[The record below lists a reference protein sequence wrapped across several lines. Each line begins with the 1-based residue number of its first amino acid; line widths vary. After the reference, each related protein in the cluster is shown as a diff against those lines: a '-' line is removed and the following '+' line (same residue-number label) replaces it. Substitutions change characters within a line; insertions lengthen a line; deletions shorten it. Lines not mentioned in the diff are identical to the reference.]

1 MLYLSWCQIFS
12 FSLKMRGKLYE
23 IDDFYFLWIV
33 EVDMSGNF
41 ESKLGEDDF
50 WGGVEAAAISYGA
63 NFSEKTAAEFRSLSR
78 SMKNFA
84 TELGGRAEL
93 AKSYLENLNSL
104 SSSIYDDL
112 SSVDRSKYSSEVLR
126 NVDRY
131 TASAKMSEDLL
142 ASASRME
149 SSAFVFEQIGRHV
162 GNTFVGLT
170 ILATLSKPGAT
181 AAEVA
186 EVAFPLA
193 MSMLGV
199 ALASA
204 IAVLPALDLAIIGI
218 GMGIAGKLAWD
229 GLVDALG
236 ITGKNSPPFWDFLSS
251 FFDFNKEKQVSD
263 YAKAIAIIFGKS
275 MTDPLVM
282 DLSGD
287 GIQLI
292 SESESKTYFDLHGTG
307 FAVHTGWIGPQTG
320 FLARENESGTVTSI
334 SDLFGN
340 DETDGFSALAAL
352 DANRDGVVDLSDP
365 GFYDLCVWADVNG
378 NGVSDPGELHS
389 LQELG
394 IVAINLETEN
404 SKRKVGGNL
413 VAEAATFV
421 KSDGSTGEIVE
432 AYFDN
437 NPVNS
442 KFKGNFS
449 LNPEVLDLPNLRG
462 YGTLTDLSVAM
473 SVDPALLGMV
483 EKFLKGV
490 IDDVP
495 DLYTRVSAIVFQWAG
510 VSGVDPDSRGRFVD
524 ARKLEVVEKF
534 SGQGF
539 GGGHAGAG
547 KENPWN
553 YFQANAI
560 NEAFDALLSAVGA
573 RLLLQG
579 PLKTCFEG
587 MSFDYY
593 SDSFIGSFDPDEAGR
608 RLMNSMS
615 GEVGEYGD
623 EIAYLTRVLS
633 VGLGG
638 GFDEFIPVFQYVF
651 RELHLKYTVEEAAS
665 GHVII
670 EGGVLGGTATNG
682 SISLSRDGG
691 AYYVD
696 GGPGV
701 DEIYGG
707 GGADTFI
714 FNQGYG
720 RLRIYENQST
730 DLSSGTVL
738 KLGKGLD
745 PSTITVTTN
754 NGDVIIRQGTDRI
767 TLSNM
772 ADYPDHYGVSQIQFA
787 DGTVWTAEEL
797 VAKARFINGTSENDL
812 LDGSFHGDV
821 FDGKGGNDEIYGRGG
836 TDTFIFNQGYGRLRI
851 YENQSTDL
859 SSGTVLKLGKGL
871 DPSTVT
877 VTTNNGDVV
886 IRQGTDRITLSNMAD
901 YPDHYG
907 VSQIQFA
914 DGTVW
919 TAEELVAKARF
930 INGTSEND
938 LLDGSFHGDV
948 FDGKGG
954 NDEIYGRGGTDT
966 FIFNQGYGRLRIYE
980 NQSTD
985 LSSGTVLKLGKG
997 LDPSTIT
1004 VTTNNGDVIIRQGT
1018 DRITLS
1024 NMADYPDHY
1033 GVSQIQFADGTV
1045 WTAEELVAKAR
1056 FINGTS
1062 ENDLLDGSFHG
1073 DVFDGKGGND
1083 EIYGRG
1089 GTDTFIFNQG
1099 YGRLRIYE
1107 KQPTDLSSGT
1117 VLKLG
1122 KGLDPS
1128 TITVTTNN
1136 GDVIIRQG
1144 TDRITLSNMAD
1155 YPDHYGVSQVQFAD
1169 GTIWTAEQLIN
1180 LARGIEARPAL
1191 ISLYAVSDDAFP
1203 DTMLPNARFAPI
1215 EGDNTASSHELSME
1229 NAKSDTQ
1236 LNQLVD
1242 AMASYTGS
1250 NRGCVDMAL
1259 SGRSIDD
1266 RSPMLATYAEK

>member
-1 MLYLSWCQIFS
+1 
-12 FSLKMRGKLYE
+12 
-23 IDDFYFLWIV
+23 
-33 EVDMSGNF
+33 
-41 ESKLGEDDF
+41 
-50 WGGVEAAAISYGA
+50 
-63 NFSEKTAAEFRSLSR
+63 
-78 SMKNFA
+78 MKNFA
-84 TELGGRAEL
+84 MELGGRAEL

-449 LNPEVLDLPNLRG
+449 LNPEVLDPPNLRG

-495 DLYTRVSAIVFQWAG
+495 DFYTRVSAIVFQWAG

-851 YENQSTDL
+851 YEDQS
-859 SSGTVLKLGKGL
+859 
-871 DPSTVT
+871 
-877 VTTNNGDVV
+877 
-886 IRQGTDRITLSNMAD
+886 
-901 YPDHYG
+901 
-907 VSQIQFA
+907 
-914 DGTVW
+914 
-919 TAEELVAKARF
+919 
-930 INGTSEND
+930 
-938 LLDGSFHGDV
+938 
-948 FDGKGG
+948 
-954 NDEIYGRGGTDT
+954 
-966 FIFNQGYGRLRIYE
+966 
-980 NQSTD
+980 
-985 LSSGTVLKLGKG
+985 
-997 LDPSTIT
+997 
-1004 VTTNNGDVIIRQGT
+1004 
-1018 DRITLS
+1018 
-1024 NMADYPDHY
+1024 
-1033 GVSQIQFADGTV
+1033 
-1045 WTAEELVAKAR
+1045 
-1056 FINGTS
+1056 
-1062 ENDLLDGSFHG
+1062 
-1073 DVFDGKGGND
+1073 
-1083 EIYGRG
+1083 
-1089 GTDTFIFNQG
+1089 
-1099 YGRLRIYE
+1099 
-1107 KQPTDLSSGT
+1107 TDLSSGT

>member
-1 MLYLSWCQIFS
+1 
-12 FSLKMRGKLYE
+12 
-23 IDDFYFLWIV
+23 
-33 EVDMSGNF
+33 MSGNF

-84 TELGGRAEL
+84 MELGGRAEL

-495 DLYTRVSAIVFQWAG
+495 DFYTRVSAIVFQWAG

-720 RLRIYENQST
+720 RLRIYENQPT

-851 YENQSTDL
+851 YED
-859 SSGTVLKLGKGL
+859 
-871 DPSTVT
+871 
-877 VTTNNGDVV
+877 
-886 IRQGTDRITLSNMAD
+886 
-901 YPDHYG
+901 
-907 VSQIQFA
+907 
-914 DGTVW
+914 
-919 TAEELVAKARF
+919 
-930 INGTSEND
+930 
-938 LLDGSFHGDV
+938 
-948 FDGKGG
+948 
-954 NDEIYGRGGTDT
+954 
-966 FIFNQGYGRLRIYE
+966 
-980 NQSTD
+980 QSTD

-1062 ENDLLDGSFHG
+1062 ENDSLDGSFHG

-1083 EIYGRG
+1083 EIYGG
-1089 GTDTFIFNQG
+1089 GGADTFIFNQG

-1107 KQPTDLSSGT
+1107 NQPTDLSSGT

>member
-1 MLYLSWCQIFS
+1 
-12 FSLKMRGKLYE
+12 
-23 IDDFYFLWIV
+23 
-33 EVDMSGNF
+33 MSGNF

-50 WGGVEAAAISYGA
+50 WGGGVEAAAISYGA

-84 TELGGRAEL
+84 MELGGRAEL

-449 LNPEVLDLPNLRG
+449 LNPEMLDLPNLRG

-495 DLYTRVSAIVFQWAG
+495 DFYTRVSAIVFQWAG

-720 RLRIYENQST
+720 RLRIYENQPT

-980 NQSTD
+980 DQSTD

-1062 ENDLLDGSFHG
+1062 ENDSLDGSFHG

-1083 EIYGRG
+1083 EIYGG
-1089 GTDTFIFNQG
+1089 GGADTFIFNQG

-1107 KQPTDLSSGT
+1107 NQPTDLSSGT

>member
-1 MLYLSWCQIFS
+1 
-12 FSLKMRGKLYE
+12 
-23 IDDFYFLWIV
+23 
-33 EVDMSGNF
+33 MSGNF

-84 TELGGRAEL
+84 MELGGRAEL

-104 SSSIYDDL
+104 GSSIYDDL

-495 DLYTRVSAIVFQWAG
+495 DFYTRVSAIVFQWAG

-851 YENQSTDL
+851 YED
-859 SSGTVLKLGKGL
+859 
-871 DPSTVT
+871 
-877 VTTNNGDVV
+877 
-886 IRQGTDRITLSNMAD
+886 
-901 YPDHYG
+901 
-907 VSQIQFA
+907 
-914 DGTVW
+914 
-919 TAEELVAKARF
+919 
-930 INGTSEND
+930 
-938 LLDGSFHGDV
+938 
-948 FDGKGG
+948 
-954 NDEIYGRGGTDT
+954 
-966 FIFNQGYGRLRIYE
+966 
-980 NQSTD
+980 QSTD

-1062 ENDLLDGSFHG
+1062 ENDSLDGSFHG

-1083 EIYGRG
+1083 EIYGG
-1089 GTDTFIFNQG
+1089 GGADTFIFNQG

-1107 KQPTDLSSGT
+1107 NQPTDLSSGT

>member
-1 MLYLSWCQIFS
+1 
-12 FSLKMRGKLYE
+12 
-23 IDDFYFLWIV
+23 
-33 EVDMSGNF
+33 
-41 ESKLGEDDF
+41 
-50 WGGVEAAAISYGA
+50 
-63 NFSEKTAAEFRSLSR
+63 
-78 SMKNFA
+78 MKNFA
-84 TELGGRAEL
+84 MELGGRAEL

-365 GFYDLCVWADVNG
+365 GFYDLCVWVDVNG

-432 AYFDN
+432 VYFDN

-473 SVDPALLGMV
+473 SVDPDLLGMV
-483 EKFLKGV
+483 KKFLKGV

-495 DLYTRVSAIVFQWAG
+495 DFHTRVSAIVFQWAG

-623 EIAYLTRVLS
+623 EIAYLTRILS

-938 LLDGSFHGDV
+938 SLDGSFHGDV

-954 NDEIYGRGGTDT
+954 NDEIYGGGGADT
-966 FIFNQGYGRLRIYE
+966 FIFNQGNGRLRIYE
-980 NQSTD
+980 NQPTD
-985 LSSGTVLKLGKG
+985 LSSGTILKLGKG
-997 LDPSTIT
+997 LDPST
-1004 VTTNNGDVIIRQGT
+1004 V
-1018 DRITLS
+1018 
-1024 NMADYPDHY
+1024 
-1033 GVSQIQFADGTV
+1033 
-1045 WTAEELVAKAR
+1045 
-1056 FINGTS
+1056 
-1062 ENDLLDGSFHG
+1062 
-1073 DVFDGKGGND
+1073 
-1083 EIYGRG
+1083 
-1089 GTDTFIFNQG
+1089 
-1099 YGRLRIYE
+1099 
-1107 KQPTDLSSGT
+1107 
-1117 VLKLG
+1117 
-1122 KGLDPS
+1122 
-1128 TITVTTNN
+1128 TVTTNN

>member
-1 MLYLSWCQIFS
+1 
-12 FSLKMRGKLYE
+12 MRGKLYE

-638 GFDEFIPVFQYVF
+638 GFDGFIPVFQYVF

-821 FDGKGGNDEIYGRGG
+821 FDGKGGNDEIYGGG
-836 TDTFIFNQGYGRLRI
+836 GADTFIFNQGYGRLRI
-851 YENQSTDL
+851 YEN
-859 SSGTVLKLGKGL
+859 
-871 DPSTVT
+871 
-877 VTTNNGDVV
+877 
-886 IRQGTDRITLSNMAD
+886 
-901 YPDHYG
+901 
-907 VSQIQFA
+907 
-914 DGTVW
+914 
-919 TAEELVAKARF
+919 
-930 INGTSEND
+930 
-938 LLDGSFHGDV
+938 
-948 FDGKGG
+948 
-954 NDEIYGRGGTDT
+954 
-966 FIFNQGYGRLRIYE
+966 
-980 NQSTD
+980 
-985 LSSGTVLKLGKG
+985 
-997 LDPSTIT
+997 
-1004 VTTNNGDVIIRQGT
+1004 
-1018 DRITLS
+1018 
-1024 NMADYPDHY
+1024 
-1033 GVSQIQFADGTV
+1033 
-1045 WTAEELVAKAR
+1045 
-1056 FINGTS
+1056 
-1062 ENDLLDGSFHG
+1062 
-1073 DVFDGKGGND
+1073 
-1083 EIYGRG
+1083 
-1089 GTDTFIFNQG
+1089 
-1099 YGRLRIYE
+1099 
-1107 KQPTDLSSGT
+1107 QPTDLSSGT

>member
-1 MLYLSWCQIFS
+1 
-12 FSLKMRGKLYE
+12 
-23 IDDFYFLWIV
+23 
-33 EVDMSGNF
+33 MSGNF

-84 TELGGRAEL
+84 MELGGRAEL

-449 LNPEVLDLPNLRG
+449 LNPEMLDLPNLRG

-495 DLYTRVSAIVFQWAG
+495 DFYTRVSAIVFQWAG

-720 RLRIYENQST
+720 RLRIYENQPT

-797 VAKARFINGTSENDL
+797 VAKARFINGTSENDS

-821 FDGKGGNDEIYGRGG
+821 FDGKGGNDEIYGGG
-836 TDTFIFNQGYGRLRI
+836 GADTFIFNQGYGRLRI
-851 YENQSTDL
+851 YEN
-859 SSGTVLKLGKGL
+859 
-871 DPSTVT
+871 
-877 VTTNNGDVV
+877 
-886 IRQGTDRITLSNMAD
+886 
-901 YPDHYG
+901 
-907 VSQIQFA
+907 
-914 DGTVW
+914 
-919 TAEELVAKARF
+919 
-930 INGTSEND
+930 
-938 LLDGSFHGDV
+938 
-948 FDGKGG
+948 
-954 NDEIYGRGGTDT
+954 
-966 FIFNQGYGRLRIYE
+966 
-980 NQSTD
+980 
-985 LSSGTVLKLGKG
+985 
-997 LDPSTIT
+997 
-1004 VTTNNGDVIIRQGT
+1004 
-1018 DRITLS
+1018 
-1024 NMADYPDHY
+1024 
-1033 GVSQIQFADGTV
+1033 
-1045 WTAEELVAKAR
+1045 
-1056 FINGTS
+1056 
-1062 ENDLLDGSFHG
+1062 
-1073 DVFDGKGGND
+1073 
-1083 EIYGRG
+1083 
-1089 GTDTFIFNQG
+1089 
-1099 YGRLRIYE
+1099 
-1107 KQPTDLSSGT
+1107 QPTDLSSGT

>member
-1 MLYLSWCQIFS
+1 
-12 FSLKMRGKLYE
+12 
-23 IDDFYFLWIV
+23 
-33 EVDMSGNF
+33 MSGNF

-50 WGGVEAAAISYGA
+50 WGAVEAAAISYGA

-84 TELGGRAEL
+84 MELGGRAEL

-149 SSAFVFEQIGRHV
+149 SSAFIFEQIGRHV

-229 GLVDALG
+229 GLLDALG
-236 ITGKNSPPFWDFLSS
+236 VTGKNSPPFWDFLSS

-282 DLSGD
+282 DLYGD

-292 SESESKTYFDLHGTG
+292 SEGESKAYFDLHGTG

-320 FLARENESGTVTSI
+320 FLARANESGAVTSI

-352 DANRDGVVDLSDP
+352 DANGDGVVNLSDP

-483 EKFLKGV
+483 KKFLKGV

-495 DLYTRVSAIVFQWAG
+495 DFHTRVSAIVFQWAG

-593 SDSFIGSFDPDEAGR
+593 SDSFIGGFDPDEAGR

-623 EIAYLTRVLS
+623 EIAYLTRILS

-670 EGGVLGGTATNG
+670 EGGVLGGATTNG

-701 DEIYGG
+701 DEIYGSGGADTFIFNQGYGRLRIYENQSTDLSSGTLLKLGKGLDPSTITVTTNNGDVIIRQGTDRITLPNMANYPDHYGVSQIQFADGTVWTAEELVAKARFINGTSENDSLDGSFHGDVFDGKGGNDEIYGG

-745 PSTITVTTN
+745 PSTVTVTTD

-772 ADYPDHYGVSQIQFA
+772 ANYPDHYGVSQVQFA
-787 DGTVWTAEEL
+787 DGTIWTAEEL
-797 VAKARFINGTSENDL
+797 VAKARFVNGTSENDS

-836 TDTFIFNQGYGRLRI
+836 ADTFIFNQGYGRLRI

-871 DPSTVT
+871 
-877 VTTNNGDVV
+877 N
-886 IRQGTDRITLSNMAD
+886 
-901 YPDHYG
+901 
-907 VSQIQFA
+907 
-914 DGTVW
+914 
-919 TAEELVAKARF
+919 
-930 INGTSEND
+930 
-938 LLDGSFHGDV
+938 
-948 FDGKGG
+948 
-954 NDEIYGRGGTDT
+954 
-966 FIFNQGYGRLRIYE
+966 
-980 NQSTD
+980 
-985 LSSGTVLKLGKG
+985 
-997 LDPSTIT
+997 PSTIT
-1004 VTTNNGDVIIRQGT
+1004 VTTN
-1018 DRITLS
+1018 S
-1024 NMADYPDHY
+1024 
-1033 GVSQIQFADGTV
+1033 
-1045 WTAEELVAKAR
+1045 
-1056 FINGTS
+1056 
-1062 ENDLLDGSFHG
+1062 
-1073 DVFDGKGGND
+1073 
-1083 EIYGRG
+1083 
-1089 GTDTFIFNQG
+1089 
-1099 YGRLRIYE
+1099 
-1107 KQPTDLSSGT
+1107 
-1117 VLKLG
+1117 
-1122 KGLDPS
+1122 
-1128 TITVTTNN
+1128 

-1169 GTIWTAEQLIN
+1169 STIWTAEQLIN

-1203 DTMLPNARFAPI
+1203 DTMLPDARFAPI

>member
-1 MLYLSWCQIFS
+1 
-12 FSLKMRGKLYE
+12 
-23 IDDFYFLWIV
+23 
-33 EVDMSGNF
+33 
-41 ESKLGEDDF
+41 
-50 WGGVEAAAISYGA
+50 
-63 NFSEKTAAEFRSLSR
+63 
-78 SMKNFA
+78 MKNFA
-84 TELGGRAEL
+84 MELGGRAEL

-378 NGVSDPGELHS
+378 NGVSDPSELHS

-495 DLYTRVSAIVFQWAG
+495 DFYTRVSAIVFQWAG

-539 GGGHAGAG
+539 GGGHA
-547 KENPWN
+547 
-553 YFQANAI
+553 
-560 NEAFDALLSAVGA
+560 
-573 RLLLQG
+573 
-579 PLKTCFEG
+579 
-587 MSFDYY
+587 
-593 SDSFIGSFDPDEAGR
+593 
-608 RLMNSMS
+608 
-615 GEVGEYGD
+615 
-623 EIAYLTRVLS
+623 
-633 VGLGG
+633 
-638 GFDEFIPVFQYVF
+638 
-651 RELHLKYTVEEAAS
+651 
-665 GHVII
+665 
-670 EGGVLGGTATNG
+670 
-682 SISLSRDGG
+682 
-691 AYYVD
+691 
-696 GGPGV
+696 
-701 DEIYGG
+701 
-707 GGADTFI
+707 
-714 FNQGYG
+714 
-720 RLRIYENQST
+720 
-730 DLSSGTVL
+730 
-738 KLGKGLD
+738 
-745 PSTITVTTN
+745 
-754 NGDVIIRQGTDRI
+754 
-767 TLSNM
+767 
-772 ADYPDHYGVSQIQFA
+772 
-787 DGTVWTAEEL
+787 
-797 VAKARFINGTSENDL
+797 
-812 LDGSFHGDV
+812 
-821 FDGKGGNDEIYGRGG
+821 
-836 TDTFIFNQGYGRLRI
+836 
-851 YENQSTDL
+851 
-859 SSGTVLKLGKGL
+859 
-871 DPSTVT
+871 
-877 VTTNNGDVV
+877 
-886 IRQGTDRITLSNMAD
+886 
-901 YPDHYG
+901 
-907 VSQIQFA
+907 
-914 DGTVW
+914 
-919 TAEELVAKARF
+919 
-930 INGTSEND
+930 
-938 LLDGSFHGDV
+938 
-948 FDGKGG
+948 
-954 NDEIYGRGGTDT
+954 
-966 FIFNQGYGRLRIYE
+966 
-980 NQSTD
+980 
-985 LSSGTVLKLGKG
+985 
-997 LDPSTIT
+997 
-1004 VTTNNGDVIIRQGT
+1004 
-1018 DRITLS
+1018 
-1024 NMADYPDHY
+1024 
-1033 GVSQIQFADGTV
+1033 
-1045 WTAEELVAKAR
+1045 
-1056 FINGTS
+1056 
-1062 ENDLLDGSFHG
+1062 
-1073 DVFDGKGGND
+1073 
-1083 EIYGRG
+1083 
-1089 GTDTFIFNQG
+1089 
-1099 YGRLRIYE
+1099 
-1107 KQPTDLSSGT
+1107 
-1117 VLKLG
+1117 
-1122 KGLDPS
+1122 
-1128 TITVTTNN
+1128 
-1136 GDVIIRQG
+1136 
-1144 TDRITLSNMAD
+1144 
-1155 YPDHYGVSQVQFAD
+1155 
-1169 GTIWTAEQLIN
+1169 
-1180 LARGIEARPAL
+1180 
-1191 ISLYAVSDDAFP
+1191 
-1203 DTMLPNARFAPI
+1203 
-1215 EGDNTASSHELSME
+1215 
-1229 NAKSDTQ
+1229 
-1236 LNQLVD
+1236 
-1242 AMASYTGS
+1242 
-1250 NRGCVDMAL
+1250 
-1259 SGRSIDD
+1259 
-1266 RSPMLATYAEK
+1266 

>member
-1 MLYLSWCQIFS
+1 
-12 FSLKMRGKLYE
+12 
-23 IDDFYFLWIV
+23 
-33 EVDMSGNF
+33 MSGNF

-50 WGGVEAAAISYGA
+50 WGAVEAAAISYGA

-84 TELGGRAEL
+84 MELGGRAEL

-229 GLVDALG
+229 GLLDALG
-236 ITGKNSPPFWDFLSS
+236 VTGKNSPPFWDFLSS

-282 DLSGD
+282 DLYGD

-292 SESESKTYFDLHGTG
+292 SESESKAYFDLHGTG

-320 FLARENESGTVTSI
+320 FLARANESGAVTSI

-352 DANRDGVVDLSDP
+352 DANGDGVVNLSDP

-473 SVDPALLGMV
+473 SVDPDLLGMV
-483 EKFLKGV
+483 KKFLKGV

-495 DLYTRVSAIVFQWAG
+495 DFHTRVSAIVFQWAG

-539 GGGHAGAG
+539 GGGRAGAG
-547 KENPWN
+547 TENPWN

-560 NEAFDALLSAVGA
+560 NQAFDTLLSAVGA

-587 MSFDYY
+587 ISFDYY
-593 SDSFIGSFDPDEAGR
+593 SDSFIGNFDPDEAGR
-608 RLMNSMS
+608 KLMNSMS
-615 GEVGEYGD
+615 GEVEECGD
-623 EIAYLTRVLS
+623 EIAYLTRIFA
-633 VGLGG
+633 VGLDG
-638 GFDEFIPVFQYVF
+638 GFDEFIPVFQYIF
-651 RELHLKYTVEEAAS
+651 RELDLKYTVEEAAR

-701 DEIYGG
+701 DEIYGSG
-707 GGADTFI
+707 GADTFIFNQGYGRLRIYENQSTDLSSGTLLKLGKGLDPSTITVTTNNGDVIIRQGTDRITLPNMANYPDHYGVSQVQFADGTIWTAEELVAKARFVNGTSENDSLDGSFHGDVFDGKGGNDEIYGRGGADTFI

-738 KLGKGLD
+738 KLGKGLN

-754 NGDVIIRQGTDRI
+754 SGDVIIRQGTDRI

-772 ADYPDHYGVSQIQFA
+772 ADYPDHYGVSQVQFA
-787 DGTVWTAEEL
+787 DGTIWTAEEL
-797 VAKARFINGTSENDL
+797 VAKARFVNGTSENDS

-836 TDTFIFNQGYGRLRI
+836 ADTFIFNQGYGRLRI

-877 VTTNNGDVV
+877 VTTNSGDVI
-886 IRQGTDRITLSNMAD
+886 IRQGTDRITLSNMAN

-907 VSQIQFA
+907 VSQVQFA

-938 LLDGSFHGDV
+938 SLDGSLHGEV

-954 NDEIYGRGGTDT
+954 ADTIYGSGGADT
-966 FIFNQGYGRLRIYE
+966 FIFNQGYGRLWIYE

-997 LDPSTIT
+997 LNPSTIT
-1004 VTTNNGDVIIRQGT
+1004 VTTNSGDVIIRQGT

-1024 NMADYPDHY
+1024 NMADYPD
-1033 GVSQIQFADGTV
+1033 D
-1045 WTAEELVAKAR
+1045 
-1056 FINGTS
+1056 
-1062 ENDLLDGSFHG
+1062 
-1073 DVFDGKGGND
+1073 
-1083 EIYGRG
+1083 
-1089 GTDTFIFNQG
+1089 
-1099 YGRLRIYE
+1099 
-1107 KQPTDLSSGT
+1107 
-1117 VLKLG
+1117 
-1122 KGLDPS
+1122 
-1128 TITVTTNN
+1128 
-1136 GDVIIRQG
+1136 
-1144 TDRITLSNMAD
+1144 
-1155 YPDHYGVSQVQFAD
+1155 YGVSQVQFAD

-1191 ISLYAVSDDAFP
+1191 ISLYAVSDDASP

>member
-1 MLYLSWCQIFS
+1 
-12 FSLKMRGKLYE
+12 
-23 IDDFYFLWIV
+23 
-33 EVDMSGNF
+33 MSGNF

-84 TELGGRAEL
+84 MELGGRAEL

-449 LNPEVLDLPNLRG
+449 LNPEMLDLPNLRG

-495 DLYTRVSAIVFQWAG
+495 DFYTRVSAIVFQWAG

-720 RLRIYENQST
+720 RLRIYENQPT

-980 NQSTD
+980 DQSTD

-1062 ENDLLDGSFHG
+1062 ENDSLDGSFHG

-1083 EIYGRG
+1083 EIYGG
-1089 GTDTFIFNQG
+1089 GGADTFIFNQG

-1107 KQPTDLSSGT
+1107 NQPTDLSSGT

>member
-1 MLYLSWCQIFS
+1 
-12 FSLKMRGKLYE
+12 
-23 IDDFYFLWIV
+23 
-33 EVDMSGNF
+33 MSGNF

-50 WGGVEAAAISYGA
+50 WGAVEAAAISYGA
-63 NFSEKTAAEFRSLSR
+63 NFSEKTAAEFRSLSK

-84 TELGGRAEL
+84 MELGGRAEL

-112 SSVDRSKYSSEVLR
+112 SSVDRSKYSSEVLKS
-126 NVDRY
+126 VDRY

-229 GLVDALG
+229 GLLDALG
-236 ITGKNSPPFWDFLSS
+236 VTGKNSPPFWDFLSS

-282 DLSGD
+282 DLYGD

-292 SESESKTYFDLHGTG
+292 SEGESKAYFDLHGTG

-320 FLARENESGTVTSI
+320 FLARANESGAVTSI

-352 DANRDGVVDLSDP
+352 DANGDGVVNLSDP

-473 SVDPALLGMV
+473 SVDPDLLGMV
-483 EKFLKGV
+483 KKFLKGV

-495 DLYTRVSAIVFQWAG
+495 DFHTRVSAIVFQWAG

-539 GGGHAGAG
+539 GGGRAGAG
-547 KENPWN
+547 TENPWN

-560 NEAFDALLSAVGA
+560 NQAFDALLSAVGA

-623 EIAYLTRVLS
+623 EIAYLTRILS

-720 RLRIYENQST
+720 RLRIYEDQST

-738 KLGKGLD
+738 KLGKDLD

-772 ADYPDHYGVSQIQFA
+772 ADYPDHYGVSQVQFA
-787 DGTVWTAEEL
+787 DGAIWTAEEL
-797 VAKARFINGTSENDL
+797 VAKARFVNGTSENDS

-836 TDTFIFNQGYGRLRI
+836 ADTFIFNQGYGRLRI

-871 DPSTVT
+871 NPSTIT
-877 VTTNNGDVV
+877 VTTNSGDVI

-907 VSQIQFA
+907 VSQVQFA
-914 DGTVW
+914 DGTIW

-938 LLDGSFHGDV
+938 SLDGSLHGEV

-954 NDEIYGRGGTDT
+954 ADTIYGGGGADTFIFNQGYGRLWIYENQSTDLSSGTILKLGKGLAPSTVTVTTNNGDVIIRQGTDRITLPNMANYPDHYGVSQVQFADGTIWTAEELVAKARFINGTSENDSLDGSLHGEVFDGKGGADTIYGGGGADT

-997 LDPSTIT
+997 LNPSTIT
-1004 VTTNNGDVIIRQGT
+1004 VTTN
-1018 DRITLS
+1018 S
-1024 NMADYPDHY
+1024 
-1033 GVSQIQFADGTV
+1033 
-1045 WTAEELVAKAR
+1045 
-1056 FINGTS
+1056 
-1062 ENDLLDGSFHG
+1062 
-1073 DVFDGKGGND
+1073 
-1083 EIYGRG
+1083 
-1089 GTDTFIFNQG
+1089 
-1099 YGRLRIYE
+1099 
-1107 KQPTDLSSGT
+1107 
-1117 VLKLG
+1117 
-1122 KGLDPS
+1122 
-1128 TITVTTNN
+1128 

>member
-1 MLYLSWCQIFS
+1 
-12 FSLKMRGKLYE
+12 
-23 IDDFYFLWIV
+23 
-33 EVDMSGNF
+33 MSGNF

-84 TELGGRAEL
+84 MELGGRAEL

-495 DLYTRVSAIVFQWAG
+495 DFYTRVSAIVFQWAG

-797 VAKARFINGTSENDL
+797 VAKARF
-812 LDGSFHGDV
+812 
-821 FDGKGGNDEIYGRGG
+821 
-836 TDTFIFNQGYGRLRI
+836 
-851 YENQSTDL
+851 
-859 SSGTVLKLGKGL
+859 
-871 DPSTVT
+871 
-877 VTTNNGDVV
+877 
-886 IRQGTDRITLSNMAD
+886 
-901 YPDHYG
+901 
-907 VSQIQFA
+907 
-914 DGTVW
+914 
-919 TAEELVAKARF
+919 
-930 INGTSEND
+930 
-938 LLDGSFHGDV
+938 
-948 FDGKGG
+948 
-954 NDEIYGRGGTDT
+954 
-966 FIFNQGYGRLRIYE
+966 
-980 NQSTD
+980 
-985 LSSGTVLKLGKG
+985 
-997 LDPSTIT
+997 
-1004 VTTNNGDVIIRQGT
+1004 
-1018 DRITLS
+1018 
-1024 NMADYPDHY
+1024 
-1033 GVSQIQFADGTV
+1033 
-1045 WTAEELVAKAR
+1045 
-1056 FINGTS
+1056 
-1062 ENDLLDGSFHG
+1062 
-1073 DVFDGKGGND
+1073 
-1083 EIYGRG
+1083 
-1089 GTDTFIFNQG
+1089 
-1099 YGRLRIYE
+1099 
-1107 KQPTDLSSGT
+1107 
-1117 VLKLG
+1117 
-1122 KGLDPS
+1122 
-1128 TITVTTNN
+1128 
-1136 GDVIIRQG
+1136 
-1144 TDRITLSNMAD
+1144 
-1155 YPDHYGVSQVQFAD
+1155 
-1169 GTIWTAEQLIN
+1169 
-1180 LARGIEARPAL
+1180 
-1191 ISLYAVSDDAFP
+1191 
-1203 DTMLPNARFAPI
+1203 
-1215 EGDNTASSHELSME
+1215 
-1229 NAKSDTQ
+1229 
-1236 LNQLVD
+1236 
-1242 AMASYTGS
+1242 
-1250 NRGCVDMAL
+1250 
-1259 SGRSIDD
+1259 
-1266 RSPMLATYAEK
+1266 

>member
-1 MLYLSWCQIFS
+1 
-12 FSLKMRGKLYE
+12 
-23 IDDFYFLWIV
+23 
-33 EVDMSGNF
+33 
-41 ESKLGEDDF
+41 
-50 WGGVEAAAISYGA
+50 
-63 NFSEKTAAEFRSLSR
+63 
-78 SMKNFA
+78 MKNFA
-84 TELGGRAEL
+84 MELGGRAEL

-365 GFYDLCVWADVNG
+365 GFYDLCVWVDVNG

-432 AYFDN
+432 VYFDN

-473 SVDPALLGMV
+473 SVDPDLLGMV
-483 EKFLKGV
+483 KKFLKGV

-495 DLYTRVSAIVFQWAG
+495 DFHTRVSAIVFQWAG
-510 VSGVDPDSRGRFVD
+510 VSGVDLDSRGRFVD

-623 EIAYLTRVLS
+623 EIAYLTRILS

-997 LDPSTIT
+997 LDPSTVT
-1004 VTTNNGDVIIRQGT
+1004 VTTNNGDVIIRQST

-1062 ENDLLDGSFHG
+1062 ENDSLDGSFHG

-1083 EIYGRG
+1083 EIYGG
-1089 GTDTFIFNQG
+1089 GGADTFIFNQG
-1099 YGRLRIYE
+1099 NGRLRIYE
-1107 KQPTDLSSGT
+1107 NQPTDLSSGT
-1117 VLKLG
+1117 ILKLG

-1128 TITVTTNN
+1128 TVTVTTNN

>member
-1 MLYLSWCQIFS
+1 
-12 FSLKMRGKLYE
+12 
-23 IDDFYFLWIV
+23 
-33 EVDMSGNF
+33 MSGNF

-84 TELGGRAEL
+84 MELGGRAEL

-495 DLYTRVSAIVFQWAG
+495 DFYTRVSAIVFQWAG

-638 GFDEFIPVFQYVF
+638 GFDGFIPVFQYVF

-745 PSTITVTTN
+745 PSTVTVTTN
-754 NGDVIIRQGTDRI
+754 NGDVVIRQGTDRI

-772 ADYPDHYGVSQIQFA
+772 TDYPDHYGVSQIQFA

-877 VTTNNGDVV
+877 VTN
-886 IRQGTDRITLSNMAD
+886 
-901 YPDHYG
+901 
-907 VSQIQFA
+907 
-914 DGTVW
+914 
-919 TAEELVAKARF
+919 
-930 INGTSEND
+930 
-938 LLDGSFHGDV
+938 
-948 FDGKGG
+948 
-954 NDEIYGRGGTDT
+954 
-966 FIFNQGYGRLRIYE
+966 
-980 NQSTD
+980 
-985 LSSGTVLKLGKG
+985 
-997 LDPSTIT
+997 
-1004 VTTNNGDVIIRQGT
+1004 
-1018 DRITLS
+1018 
-1024 NMADYPDHY
+1024 
-1033 GVSQIQFADGTV
+1033 
-1045 WTAEELVAKAR
+1045 
-1056 FINGTS
+1056 
-1062 ENDLLDGSFHG
+1062 
-1073 DVFDGKGGND
+1073 
-1083 EIYGRG
+1083 
-1089 GTDTFIFNQG
+1089 
-1099 YGRLRIYE
+1099 
-1107 KQPTDLSSGT
+1107 
-1117 VLKLG
+1117 
-1122 KGLDPS
+1122 
-1128 TITVTTNN
+1128 NN

-1191 ISLYAVSDDAFP
+1191 ISLYAVNDGAFP

>member
-1 MLYLSWCQIFS
+1 
-12 FSLKMRGKLYE
+12 
-23 IDDFYFLWIV
+23 
-33 EVDMSGNF
+33 MSGNF

-84 TELGGRAEL
+84 MELGGRAEL

-340 DETDGFSALAAL
+340 DETDGFSALAAS

-615 GEVGEYGD
+615 GEVGE
-623 EIAYLTRVLS
+623 
-633 VGLGG
+633 
-638 GFDEFIPVFQYVF
+638 Q
-651 RELHLKYTVEEAAS
+651 
-665 GHVII
+665 
-670 EGGVLGGTATNG
+670 
-682 SISLSRDGG
+682 
-691 AYYVD
+691 
-696 GGPGV
+696 
-701 DEIYGG
+701 
-707 GGADTFI
+707 
-714 FNQGYG
+714 
-720 RLRIYENQST
+720 
-730 DLSSGTVL
+730 
-738 KLGKGLD
+738 
-745 PSTITVTTN
+745 
-754 NGDVIIRQGTDRI
+754 
-767 TLSNM
+767 
-772 ADYPDHYGVSQIQFA
+772 
-787 DGTVWTAEEL
+787 W
-797 VAKARFINGTSENDL
+797 
-812 LDGSFHGDV
+812 
-821 FDGKGGNDEIYGRGG
+821 
-836 TDTFIFNQGYGRLRI
+836 
-851 YENQSTDL
+851 
-859 SSGTVLKLGKGL
+859 
-871 DPSTVT
+871 
-877 VTTNNGDVV
+877 
-886 IRQGTDRITLSNMAD
+886 
-901 YPDHYG
+901 
-907 VSQIQFA
+907 
-914 DGTVW
+914 
-919 TAEELVAKARF
+919 
-930 INGTSEND
+930 
-938 LLDGSFHGDV
+938 
-948 FDGKGG
+948 
-954 NDEIYGRGGTDT
+954 
-966 FIFNQGYGRLRIYE
+966 
-980 NQSTD
+980 
-985 LSSGTVLKLGKG
+985 
-997 LDPSTIT
+997 
-1004 VTTNNGDVIIRQGT
+1004 
-1018 DRITLS
+1018 
-1024 NMADYPDHY
+1024 
-1033 GVSQIQFADGTV
+1033 
-1045 WTAEELVAKAR
+1045 
-1056 FINGTS
+1056 
-1062 ENDLLDGSFHG
+1062 
-1073 DVFDGKGGND
+1073 
-1083 EIYGRG
+1083 
-1089 GTDTFIFNQG
+1089 
-1099 YGRLRIYE
+1099 
-1107 KQPTDLSSGT
+1107 
-1117 VLKLG
+1117 
-1122 KGLDPS
+1122 
-1128 TITVTTNN
+1128 
-1136 GDVIIRQG
+1136 
-1144 TDRITLSNMAD
+1144 
-1155 YPDHYGVSQVQFAD
+1155 
-1169 GTIWTAEQLIN
+1169 
-1180 LARGIEARPAL
+1180 
-1191 ISLYAVSDDAFP
+1191 
-1203 DTMLPNARFAPI
+1203 
-1215 EGDNTASSHELSME
+1215 
-1229 NAKSDTQ
+1229 
-1236 LNQLVD
+1236 
-1242 AMASYTGS
+1242 
-1250 NRGCVDMAL
+1250 
-1259 SGRSIDD
+1259 
-1266 RSPMLATYAEK
+1266 

>member
-1 MLYLSWCQIFS
+1 
-12 FSLKMRGKLYE
+12 
-23 IDDFYFLWIV
+23 
-33 EVDMSGNF
+33 MSGNF

-84 TELGGRAEL
+84 MELGGRAEL

-495 DLYTRVSAIVFQWAG
+495 DFYTRVSAIVFQWAG

-720 RLRIYENQST
+720 RLRIYENQPT

-980 NQSTD
+980 DQSTD

-1062 ENDLLDGSFHG
+1062 ENDSLDGSFHG

-1083 EIYGRG
+1083 EIYGG
-1089 GTDTFIFNQG
+1089 GGADTFIFNQG

-1107 KQPTDLSSGT
+1107 NQPTDLSSGT

>member
-1 MLYLSWCQIFS
+1 
-12 FSLKMRGKLYE
+12 
-23 IDDFYFLWIV
+23 
-33 EVDMSGNF
+33 MSGNF

-84 TELGGRAEL
+84 MELGGRAEL

-495 DLYTRVSAIVFQWAG
+495 DLCTRVSAIVFQWAG

-539 GGGHAGAG
+539 GAGHAGAG

-980 NQSTD
+980 DQSTD

-1062 ENDLLDGSFHG
+1062 ENDSLDGSFHG

-1083 EIYGRG
+1083 EIYGG
-1089 GTDTFIFNQG
+1089 GGADTFIFNQG

-1107 KQPTDLSSGT
+1107 NQPTDLSSGT

-1169 GTIWTAEQLIN
+1169 GTIWAAEQLIN

>member
-1 MLYLSWCQIFS
+1 
-12 FSLKMRGKLYE
+12 
-23 IDDFYFLWIV
+23 
-33 EVDMSGNF
+33 MSGNF

-84 TELGGRAEL
+84 MELGGRAEL

-638 GFDEFIPVFQYVF
+638 GFDGFIPVFQYVF

-720 RLRIYENQST
+720 RLRIYENQSTDLSSGTVLKLGKGLDPSTITVTTNNGDVIIRQGTDRITLSNMADYPDHYGVSQIQFADGTVWTAEELVAKARFINGTSENDSLDGSFHGDVFDGKGGNDEIYGGGGADTFIFNQGYGRLRIYENQPT

-886 IRQGTDRITLSNMAD
+886 IRQGTDRITLSNMTD

-938 LLDGSFHGDV
+938 SLDGSFHGDV

-954 NDEIYGRGGTDT
+954 NDEIYGGGGADT

-980 NQSTD
+980 N
-985 LSSGTVLKLGKG
+985 
-997 LDPSTIT
+997 
-1004 VTTNNGDVIIRQGT
+1004 
-1018 DRITLS
+1018 
-1024 NMADYPDHY
+1024 
-1033 GVSQIQFADGTV
+1033 
-1045 WTAEELVAKAR
+1045 
-1056 FINGTS
+1056 
-1062 ENDLLDGSFHG
+1062 
-1073 DVFDGKGGND
+1073 
-1083 EIYGRG
+1083 
-1089 GTDTFIFNQG
+1089 
-1099 YGRLRIYE
+1099 
-1107 KQPTDLSSGT
+1107 QPTDLSSGT

>member
-1 MLYLSWCQIFS
+1 
-12 FSLKMRGKLYE
+12 
-23 IDDFYFLWIV
+23 
-33 EVDMSGNF
+33 MSGNF

-84 TELGGRAEL
+84 MELGGRAEL

-495 DLYTRVSAIVFQWAG
+495 DFYTRVSAIVFQWAG

-720 RLRIYENQST
+720 RLRIYENQPT

-851 YENQSTDL
+851 YED
-859 SSGTVLKLGKGL
+859 
-871 DPSTVT
+871 
-877 VTTNNGDVV
+877 
-886 IRQGTDRITLSNMAD
+886 
-901 YPDHYG
+901 
-907 VSQIQFA
+907 
-914 DGTVW
+914 
-919 TAEELVAKARF
+919 
-930 INGTSEND
+930 
-938 LLDGSFHGDV
+938 
-948 FDGKGG
+948 
-954 NDEIYGRGGTDT
+954 
-966 FIFNQGYGRLRIYE
+966 
-980 NQSTD
+980 QSTD

-1107 KQPTDLSSGT
+1107 DQSTDLSSGTVLKLGKGLDPSTITVTTNNGDVIIRQGTDRITLSNMADYPDHYGVSQIQFADGTVWTAEELVAKARFINGTSENDSLDGSFHGDVFDGKGGNDEIYGGGGADTFIFNQGYGRLRIYENQPTDLSSGT

>member
-1 MLYLSWCQIFS
+1 
-12 FSLKMRGKLYE
+12 
-23 IDDFYFLWIV
+23 
-33 EVDMSGNF
+33 MSGNF

-263 YAKAIAIIFGKS
+263 YTKAIAIIFGKS

-365 GFYDLCVWADVNG
+365 GFYDLCVWVDVNG

-404 SKRKVGGNL
+404 SKCKVGGNL

-495 DLYTRVSAIVFQWAG
+495 DFYTRVSAIVFQWAG
-510 VSGVDPDSRGRFVD
+510 VSGVDPDSRSRFVD

-593 SDSFIGSFDPDEAGR
+593 SDSFIGGFDPDEAGR

-615 GEVGEYGD
+615 GELGEYGD

-851 YENQSTDL
+851 YED
-859 SSGTVLKLGKGL
+859 
-871 DPSTVT
+871 
-877 VTTNNGDVV
+877 
-886 IRQGTDRITLSNMAD
+886 
-901 YPDHYG
+901 
-907 VSQIQFA
+907 
-914 DGTVW
+914 
-919 TAEELVAKARF
+919 
-930 INGTSEND
+930 
-938 LLDGSFHGDV
+938 
-948 FDGKGG
+948 
-954 NDEIYGRGGTDT
+954 
-966 FIFNQGYGRLRIYE
+966 
-980 NQSTD
+980 QSTD

-1033 GVSQIQFADGTV
+1033 GVSHVQFADGTI

-1056 FINGTS
+1056 FVNGTS
-1062 ENDLLDGSFHG
+1062 ENDSLDGSFHG

-1089 GTDTFIFNQG
+1089 GADTFIFNQG

-1107 KQPTDLSSGT
+1107 NQSTDLSSGT

-1128 TITVTTNN
+1128 AVTVTTNNSDVIIRQGTDRITLSNMANYPDHYGVSQVRFADGMIWTAEELVAKARFINGTSENDSLDGSFHGDVFDGKGGNDEIYGGGGADTFIFNQGYGRLRIYENQPTDLSSGTILKLGKGLDPSTVTVTTNN

-1144 TDRITLSNMAD
+1144 TDRIMLSNMAD

>member
-1 MLYLSWCQIFS
+1 
-12 FSLKMRGKLYE
+12 
-23 IDDFYFLWIV
+23 
-33 EVDMSGNF
+33 MSGNF

-84 TELGGRAEL
+84 MELGGRAEL

-142 ASASRME
+142 ARASRME

-871 DPSTVT
+871 DPST
-877 VTTNNGDVV
+877 
-886 IRQGTDRITLSNMAD
+886 
-901 YPDHYG
+901 
-907 VSQIQFA
+907 
-914 DGTVW
+914 
-919 TAEELVAKARF
+919 
-930 INGTSEND
+930 
-938 LLDGSFHGDV
+938 
-948 FDGKGG
+948 
-954 NDEIYGRGGTDT
+954 
-966 FIFNQGYGRLRIYE
+966 
-980 NQSTD
+980 
-985 LSSGTVLKLGKG
+985 
-997 LDPSTIT
+997 IT

-1107 KQPTDLSSGT
+1107 NQSTDLSSGT

>member
-1 MLYLSWCQIFS
+1 
-12 FSLKMRGKLYE
+12 
-23 IDDFYFLWIV
+23 
-33 EVDMSGNF
+33 MSGNF

-84 TELGGRAEL
+84 MELGGRAEL

-638 GFDEFIPVFQYVF
+638 GFDGFIPVFQYVF

-797 VAKARFINGTSENDL
+797 VAKARFINGTSENDS

-821 FDGKGGNDEIYGRGG
+821 FDGKGGNDEIYGGG
-836 TDTFIFNQGYGRLRI
+836 GADTFIFNQGYGRLRI
-851 YENQSTDL
+851 YEN
-859 SSGTVLKLGKGL
+859 
-871 DPSTVT
+871 
-877 VTTNNGDVV
+877 
-886 IRQGTDRITLSNMAD
+886 
-901 YPDHYG
+901 
-907 VSQIQFA
+907 
-914 DGTVW
+914 
-919 TAEELVAKARF
+919 
-930 INGTSEND
+930 
-938 LLDGSFHGDV
+938 
-948 FDGKGG
+948 
-954 NDEIYGRGGTDT
+954 
-966 FIFNQGYGRLRIYE
+966 
-980 NQSTD
+980 
-985 LSSGTVLKLGKG
+985 
-997 LDPSTIT
+997 
-1004 VTTNNGDVIIRQGT
+1004 
-1018 DRITLS
+1018 
-1024 NMADYPDHY
+1024 
-1033 GVSQIQFADGTV
+1033 
-1045 WTAEELVAKAR
+1045 
-1056 FINGTS
+1056 
-1062 ENDLLDGSFHG
+1062 
-1073 DVFDGKGGND
+1073 
-1083 EIYGRG
+1083 
-1089 GTDTFIFNQG
+1089 
-1099 YGRLRIYE
+1099 
-1107 KQPTDLSSGT
+1107 QPTDLSSGT

>member
-1 MLYLSWCQIFS
+1 
-12 FSLKMRGKLYE
+12 
-23 IDDFYFLWIV
+23 
-33 EVDMSGNF
+33 MSGNF

-84 TELGGRAEL
+84 MELGGRAEL

-495 DLYTRVSAIVFQWAG
+495 DFYTRVSAIVFQWAG

-720 RLRIYENQST
+720 RLRIYENQPT

-980 NQSTD
+980 DQS
-985 LSSGTVLKLGKG
+985 
-997 LDPSTIT
+997 
-1004 VTTNNGDVIIRQGT
+1004 
-1018 DRITLS
+1018 
-1024 NMADYPDHY
+1024 
-1033 GVSQIQFADGTV
+1033 
-1045 WTAEELVAKAR
+1045 
-1056 FINGTS
+1056 
-1062 ENDLLDGSFHG
+1062 
-1073 DVFDGKGGND
+1073 
-1083 EIYGRG
+1083 
-1089 GTDTFIFNQG
+1089 
-1099 YGRLRIYE
+1099 
-1107 KQPTDLSSGT
+1107 TDLSSGT

>member
-1 MLYLSWCQIFS
+1 MDKDSKFEIGDDHFWSAVESAATSYISNISERTGAAFRDLSGS
-12 FSLKMRGKLYE
+12 MRNVALG
-23 IDDFYFLWIV
+23 
-33 EVDMSGNF
+33 
-41 ESKLGEDDF
+41 LGER
-50 WGGVEAAAISYGA
+50 AI
-63 NFSEKTAAEFRSLSR
+63 
-78 SMKNFA
+78 
-84 TELGGRAEL
+84 L
-93 AKSYLENLNSL
+93 AKSYWENVNALNSSIVEEL
-104 SSSIYDDL
+104 SVI
-112 SSVDRSKYSSEVLR
+112 DRSKYSSEVLER
-126 NVDRY
+126 VDKYR
-131 TASAKMSEDLL
+131 SSMSESE
-142 ASASRME
+142 AWWANSSKAE
-149 SSAFVFEQIGRHV
+149 SSAFVYEQIGRHI
-162 GNTFVGLT
+162 GNTMVGLT
-170 ILATLSKPGAT
+170 LLATLSKPGVSTVEVGGTAFSLAMGMLAT
-181 AAEVA
+181 AM
-186 EVAFPLA
+186 LA
-193 MSMLGV
+193 AATISPG
-199 ALASA
+199 ALAFA
-204 IAVLPALDLAIIGI
+204 GI
-218 GMGIAGKLAWD
+218 VGGILGELAWK
-229 GLVDALG
+229 GLAEALG
-236 ITGKNSPPFWDFLSS
+236 ITEKNSPPFWDFLSS

-263 YAKAIAIIFGKS
+263 YAKAISIIFGKS

-320 FLARENESGTVTSI
+320 FLARANESGAVTSI

-340 DETDGFSALAAL
+340 DETDGFSTLAAL
-352 DANRDGVVDLSDP
+352 DANGDGVVDLSDP
-365 GFYDLCVWADVNG
+365 GFYDLCVWVDVNG

-394 IVAINLETEN
+394 IVGINLETEN
-404 SKRKVGGNL
+404 NKRKIGGNL

-442 KFKGNFS
+442 EFKGNFS

-473 SVDPALLGMV
+473 SVDPDLLGMV
-483 EKFLKGV
+483 KKFLKGV
-490 IDDVP
+490 IGDVP
-495 DLYTRVSAIVFQWAG
+495 DFHTRVSAIVFQWAG
-510 VSGVDPDSRGRFVD
+510 VSGADPDSRGRFVD

-539 GGGHAGAG
+539 GGWRAGAG
-547 KENPWN
+547 TKNPWN

-560 NEAFDALLSAVGA
+560 NEAFDTLLSAVGA

-587 MSFDYY
+587 ISFDYY
-593 SDSFIGSFDPDEAGR
+593 SDSFIGNFDPDEAGR
-608 RLMNSMS
+608 KLMNSMS
-615 GEVGEYGD
+615 GEVGECGD
-623 EIAYLTRVLS
+623 EIAYLTRIFA
-633 VGLGG
+633 VGLDG

-651 RELHLKYTVEEAAS
+651 RELDLKYTVEEAAS

-670 EGGVLGGTATNG
+670 EGGVLGGATTNG

-701 DEIYGG
+701 DEIYGSGGADTFIFNQGYGRLWIYENQSTDLSSGTILKLGKGLDPSTVTVTTNNGDVIIRQGTDRITLPNMANYPDHYGVSQVQFADGTIWMAEELVAKARFINGTSENDSLDGSLHGEVFDGKGGADTIYGGGGADTFIFNQGYGRLWIYENQSTDLSSGTILKLGKGLNPSTITVTTNNGDVVIRQGTDRITLSSMANYPDRYGVSQVQFADGTIWTAEELVAKARFINGTSENDSLDGSLHGEVFDGKGGGDTIYGG

-738 KLGKGLD
+738 KLGKGLN

-754 NGDVIIRQGTDRI
+754 
-767 TLSNM
+767 S
-772 ADYPDHYGVSQIQFA
+772 
-787 DGTVWTAEEL
+787 
-797 VAKARFINGTSENDL
+797 
-812 LDGSFHGDV
+812 
-821 FDGKGGNDEIYGRGG
+821 
-836 TDTFIFNQGYGRLRI
+836 
-851 YENQSTDL
+851 
-859 SSGTVLKLGKGL
+859 
-871 DPSTVT
+871 
-877 VTTNNGDVV
+877 GDVV
-886 IRQGTDRITLSNMAD
+886 
-901 YPDHYG
+901 
-907 VSQIQFA
+907 
-914 DGTVW
+914 
-919 TAEELVAKARF
+919 
-930 INGTSEND
+930 
-938 LLDGSFHGDV
+938 
-948 FDGKGG
+948 
-954 NDEIYGRGGTDT
+954 
-966 FIFNQGYGRLRIYE
+966 
-980 NQSTD
+980 
-985 LSSGTVLKLGKG
+985 
-997 LDPSTIT
+997 
-1004 VTTNNGDVIIRQGT
+1004 
-1018 DRITLS
+1018 
-1024 NMADYPDHY
+1024 
-1033 GVSQIQFADGTV
+1033 
-1045 WTAEELVAKAR
+1045 
-1056 FINGTS
+1056 
-1062 ENDLLDGSFHG
+1062 
-1073 DVFDGKGGND
+1073 
-1083 EIYGRG
+1083 
-1089 GTDTFIFNQG
+1089 
-1099 YGRLRIYE
+1099 
-1107 KQPTDLSSGT
+1107 
-1117 VLKLG
+1117 
-1122 KGLDPS
+1122 
-1128 TITVTTNN
+1128 
-1136 GDVIIRQG
+1136 IRQG

-1169 GTIWTAEQLIN
+1169 GTIWAAEQLIN

-1215 EGDNTASSHELSME
+1215 EGDNTASSHELSVE